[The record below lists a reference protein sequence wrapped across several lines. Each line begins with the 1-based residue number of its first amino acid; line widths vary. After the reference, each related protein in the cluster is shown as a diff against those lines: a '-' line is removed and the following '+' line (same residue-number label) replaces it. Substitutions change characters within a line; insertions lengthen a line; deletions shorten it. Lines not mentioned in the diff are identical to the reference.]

1 MHGVGPSPAHVDAV
15 LSPTNSVAR
24 VWGGIVDLAL
34 TFWIARAATFLVA
47 LGLLILGA
55 APQAQDLLVPIAS
68 ELVDHHFGYV
78 LLFFM
83 VIFVLWAMPT
93 HYSARLALED
103 DKRLEVL
110 VRERHSAFL
119 NGAIRWV
126 PRLLG
131 ASTFL
136 ALAIGANRAW
146 INLPVFSYDE
156 GATNAL
162 RPALNLLMVWCLIAA
177 AIFVGYAAARRSI
190 AKLRIIAWAEALAD
204 RIYWPFRERR
214 RANRSEARISNLGRL
229 LLLVYLLIF
238 VGVLWTSPFTVA
250 DVLPR
255 AWTLG
260 LVLGG
265 WLPLLTFLSV
275 VGRRWHAPLII
286 LTFTGIAVL
295 IVVVKLK
302 YEIRVLP
309 AQTGGGEAG
318 TRIPLDR
325 AVNIWMKANNC
336 TGEDCPRP
344 IIIMA
349 AGGASRAGFFTV
361 SVIGE
366 LLDRGIENGLSA
378 AKVRNRIFAIS
389 GISGGSVGAVTA
401 VAAMANG
408 KGEEHGQH
416 PCNPKPIELWYGR
429 EVENWRGCLE
439 ALNTGDSLTP
449 TFIGLSFHDLVAFG
463 PRLSSHSNRAT
474 LLEQSWERRMR
485 EALGDGDRQTPCP
498 RSLECPFLSLRP
510 TEQLWLPLLVING
523 TSVNTGQRIVTTLL
537 EPTYAPKDVCPLPA
551 VGGECYL
558 FAETFHFHDMIGHG
572 RPAASPL
579 PDVALST
586 AALNSARFPLI
597 SPPGEIL
604 DVKGN
609 SIDRIVD
616 GGYLENYG
624 ALSAIELVTA
634 IRAVAPQLKPFVL
647 ALSND
652 PSLPLN
658 HLAYPDDISATEFV
672 TDATSILEA
681 VMRTRDARGSI
692 ALTHLQTLLNRDA
705 GDCTSSFAHIRVWPI
720 TPVNG
725 SCAVDKNVKS
735 PAISMSWWLST
746 PVQLRLVAELDRRSC
761 NTPALMDVW
770 EAMKSTAACRG
781 SRQAP

>member
-1 MHGVGPSPAHVDAV
+1 V
-15 LSPTNSVAR
+15 L
-24 VWGGIVDLAL
+24 DLAL
-34 TFWIARAATFLVA
+34 TLWIARAATFLVL
-47 LGLLILGA
+47 LGFLILGA
-55 APQAQDLLVPIAS
+55 APQAQDLLVPMANY
-68 ELVDHHFGYV
+68 LVPEDEYNLSRV
-78 LLFFM
+78 LLFLV

-103 DKRLEVL
+103 DERLDAL
-110 VRERHSAFL
+110 VRERQSAFL

-136 ALAIGANRAW
+136 ALAMGANRAW
-146 INLPVFSYDE
+146 INLPVLSYEE
-156 GATNAL
+156 GATDAL
-162 RPALNLLMVWCLIAA
+162 RPALNWLMVWCLVAA
-177 AIFVGYAAARRSI
+177 AAFIAYTMVRRSI
-190 AKLRIIAWAEALAD
+190 ARLRFIAWAEALAD
-204 RIYWPFRERR
+204 RLAWLPGGRR
-214 RANRSEARISNLGRL
+214 RNDKGELGTSNLGRL
-229 LLLVYLLIF
+229 LLLAYFLIF
-238 VGVLWTSPFTVA
+238 VGVLWASPFTIA
-250 DVLPR
+250 DLLPR

-265 WLPLLTFLSV
+265 WLPVLTFLSIM
-275 VGRRWHAPLII
+275 GRRWRAPLII
-286 LTFTGIAVL
+286 LIFAGVGVL
-295 IVVVKLK
+295 IVLLKLK
-302 YEIRVLP
+302 YEVRVLP
-309 AQTGGGEAG
+309 AQTADVEAG

-325 AVNIWMKANNC
+325 AVSIWMKANNC
-336 TGEDCPRP
+336 SGEDCPRP

-366 LLDRGIENGLSA
+366 LLDRGSENGLSA

-389 GISGGSVGAVTA
+389 GISGGAVGAVTA
-401 VAAMANG
+401 VTAMANG
-408 KGEEHGQH
+408 KGEQREQH
-416 PCNPKPIELWYGR
+416 PCKPQPVELWYGR
-429 EVENWRGCLE
+429 RVENWRGCLE

-449 TFIGLSFHDLVAFG
+449 TFIGLTFHDLAAFG
-463 PRLSSHSNRAT
+463 PKSDARSNRAT

-485 EALGDGDRQTPCP
+485 EALGDSDRPAPCP
-498 RSLECPFLSLRP
+498 RYLECPFLLLRP
-510 TEQLWLPLLVING
+510 SEELWLPLLILNG

-537 EPTYAPKDVCPLPA
+537 EPTYAPRELCPLPSRD
-551 VGGECYL
+551 GECRV

-572 RPAASPL
+572 RPAGAPL
-579 PDVALST
+579 PDIALST

-604 DVKGN
+604 DVNKS

-634 IRAVAPQLKPFVL
+634 LRAVAPQLKPFVL

-652 PSLPLN
+652 PSMPLN
-658 HLAYPDDISATEFV
+658 HLAYPEDISATDFV
-672 TDATSILEA
+672 TDATSVLEA
-681 VMRTRDARGSI
+681 LMTTRDARGSI
-692 ALTHLQTLLNRDA
+692 AVTHLQTLLNRDA
-705 GDCTSSFAHIRVWPI
+705 GECTSSFAHVRVWPI

-725 SCAVDKNVKS
+725 SCARESNVKA

-761 NTPALMDVW
+761 NAPALMDVW
-770 EAMKSTAACRG
+770 EAMKSKAACRE